1 LLKFFPNDE
10 GQTRK
15 NIAHASSMPSEIGHV
30 EFKYK
35 VLDPLTGD
43 VISETPLEIWAG
55 IIGAYEDMETYALT
69 PCIGWM
75 VRKAVHSD
83 EEEEFIF

>member
-1 LLKFFPNDE
+1 
-10 GQTRK
+10 
-15 NIAHASSMPSEIGHV
+15 MPSEIGHV
-30 EFKYK
+30 ELIYK
-35 VLDPLTGD
+35 VLDPLTGN

-55 IIGAYEDMETYALT
+55 IIGYHEDMDTYALT